1 MIVEELAK
9 ILIQNLGN
17 EVKQLLLSRDK
28 HPGIVIE

>member
-9 ILIQNLGN
+9 ILIQSLRNDI
-17 EVKQLLLSRDK
+17 KQVLLSRDK